1 MPTKVRPALNKPSFK
16 SIVLARLLALGMLIW
31 AGCADARIIRA
42 TPESYLPAIQSL
54 RSGDTLQLSP
64 GIYLRGLPIHGLR
77 GGPAQPIIITGP
89 VNGAAAQF
97 IARSGAN
104 TISLVDAAYIVI
116 SNLTLDGRNLPVD
129 GVKAEGHSRY
139 THHITLENLHIIGY
153 GNNQQ
158 TVGIS
163 TKCPSWNWVIRGN
176 TIEGAGTG
184 IYLGNSD
191 GSAPFWAGVIE
202 NNLVVDSI
210 GYDLQIKHQKP
221 RPALDEAPTEPAV
234 TIVRNNL
241 FGKSRN
247 ASVGVMARPNMLLGH
262 WPLEGPGTDDKYLVY
277 GNYFVDNATEA
288 LLQAEGRL
296 ALYNNVFINPY
307 GDGVHIQPHND
318 IPRDMDIFYNT
329 VLVRDSGI
337 VIRQKPSSDEP
348 YLQNVEANLI
358 AGGRPIQ
365 GGKAVH
371 NAALSYQE
379 DLDKL
384 YPATQLTQALA
395 KTGHVTEKVPQ
406 TTWTNFTFY
415 PDWDVGRPD
424 PAQPG
429 AMGNKVNATF
439 EAYINGR

>member
-1 MPTKVRPALNKPSFK
+1 MLAKVRPALSRSRLN
-16 SIVLARLLALGMLIW
+16 SIAIASLLALAILIRP
-31 AGCADARIIRA
+31 GYVKARIILA
-42 TPESYLPAIQSL
+42 GPEAYLPAL
-54 RSGDTLQLSP
+54 HALHAGDTLQLAP
-64 GIYLRGLPIHGLR
+64 GVYLKGLPIHGLR
-77 GGPAQPIIITGP
+77 GGPTQPIIITGP
-89 VNGAAAQF
+89 EDGTVAQF
-97 IARSGAN
+97 LAQSGAN

-116 SNLTLDGRNLPVD
+116 RNLTLDGRNLPVD

-139 THHITLENLHIIGY
+139 THDITLENLHIIGH

-158 TVGIS
+158 IVGIS

-191 GSAPFWAGVIE
+191 GSAPFWAGLVE
-202 NNLVVDSI
+202 SNLVVDSI

-221 RPALDEAPTEPAV
+221 RPALEEAPTGPAV
-234 TIVRNNL
+234 TVVRNNL

-262 WPLEGPGTDDKYLVY
+262 WPLEGPGADDRYLVY

-288 LLQAEGRL
+288 LFQAEGRV
-296 ALYNNVFINPY
+296 ALYNNVFINPF
-307 GDGVHIQPHND
+307 GDAVHIQPHND

-329 VLVRDSGI
+329 VLARDAGI
-337 VIRQKPSSDEP
+337 VVRQKPSTGEAFS
-348 YLQNVEANLI
+348 QRVEANLV
-358 AGGRPIQ
+358 AASRPIQ
-365 GGKAVH
+365 GGEAAH
-371 NAALSYQE
+371 NATLSFQE
-379 DLDKL
+379 ALDKQ

-395 KTGHVTEKVPQ
+395 NSGHVRERVPQ
-406 TTWTNFTFY
+406 AAWANFAFY
-415 PDWDVGRPD
+415 PDWNLGRNN

-429 AMGNKVNATF
+429 AWGNQVNANF